1 MDEKPLNVE
10 MPEKVSSNHL
20 SLCFHGGALA
30 WEVHVEELLHNAVLL
45 NILPWS
51 FVNSNKHLSSSCF
64 CTLIICSHLDH
75 VMELNVLP
83 EEIHKS
89 LIATHETV
97 EQFVFKLFILL
108 LFVLLHNQHV

>member
-20 SLCFHGGALA
+20 SLRLHGGALA

-51 FVNSNKHLSSSCF
+51 FVNSNKHLSS
-64 CTLIICSHLDH
+64 
-75 VMELNVLP
+75 
-83 EEIHKS
+83 
-89 LIATHETV
+89 
-97 EQFVFKLFILL
+97 
-108 LFVLLHNQHV
+108 